1 VHQISHPI
9 AIRSRH
15 GRFAIAAVL
24 VFATLAIGRP
34 GAAAEKIKIG
44 TLMTTGTGPIFIAQ
58 ERGYF
63 TAEGLEA
70 ETVPFDAG
78 QPVAVA
84 AVSGDIDFGA
94 AGVTSAL
101 YTLAAQGALRLIGSW
116 AYDAPSFHTS
126 GVLASNHAYDGG
138 LTSLKALGG
147 HTIGLTQIGSSYQ
160 YALSLIAA
168 KSGADVTTMRMVPLQ
183 SFSNIASAIAGG
195 QADATILISNI
206 ALPLVAHGSAKSL
219 AWVGD
224 ETPWQVAVIWTSTK
238 IANERRDT
246 VERFLRALRKGA
258 KDYVSAFVDKGGLR
272 QDGPTA
278 PEAYSILG
286 KYLGQTTD
294 QMKVAIGYNDPE
306 LRLDVKDIGRQIAWY
321 RAQGMIKGE
330 IDIDQVIDKR
340 YVTPLPQR

>member
-1 VHQISHPI
+1 MQKTSHH
-9 AIRSRH
+9 AILRSRC
-15 GRFAIAAVL
+15 GCAVVAAVL
-24 VFATLAIGRP
+24 ILTALAIDRP
-34 GAAAEKIKIG
+34 SAAAEKIKIG

-63 TAEGLEA
+63 TAEGLDA

-101 YTLAAQGALRLIGSW
+101 YTLAAQGALRLIGGW

-126 GVLASNHAYDGG
+126 GVVVSNHAYDGG
-138 LTSLKALGG
+138 LTSLKDLGG

-168 KSGADVTTMRMVPLQ
+168 KYGADVTTMRMVPLQ

-206 ALPLVAHGSAKSL
+206 ALPLIGHGSAKSL
-219 AWVGD
+219 GWVGD
-224 ETPWQVAVIWTSTK
+224 ETPWQVATIWTSTK
-238 IANERRDT
+238 TANERRDT

-258 KDYVSAFVDKGGLR
+258 KDYDSAFVDKGGSR
-272 QDGPTA
+272 TDGRTA
-278 PEAYSILG
+278 PEIYAILG
-286 KYLGQTTD
+286 KYLGQTVD
-294 QMKVAIGYNDPE
+294 QMKIAIGYNDPE
-306 LRLDVKDIGRQIAWY
+306 LRLDVTDVERQIAWY
-321 RAQGMIKGE
+321 RAQGMIKGD
-330 IDIDQVIDKR
+330 IDINQVVDKR
-340 YVTPLPQR
+340 YAVALPQR